1 MTPLLIGLGAIA
13 ALLILIVLGL
23 EIAFSLALVGV
34 AGLFLLGGLPL
45 AQGVLSTVPYS
56 SVASFTLVI
65 LPMFILMGELAVAA
79 GMAQNAYVAARAWLG
94 RLPGGFMMAAIGA
107 STVFAAASGSSMAAT
122 VTIGRVSIAEM
133 RRYGYDG
140 GLAAGTVAVSGTLAA
155 LIPPS
160 ALLVFYALLSDQSI
174 SAMLLAGIGPGLLSA
189 AFFIATAYLLGK
201 LFPALAPRVA
211 QRTDWRERLN
221 SLRLI
226 APFGGLVLIVLGGI
240 YSGLVTAT
248 EASAFGAAAALVLL
262 GLSGRLSQPVLRGA
276 LSSSARISCMI
287 FAIIIGGMLFS
298 RFLAFSGVPL
308 ALAGLIHGLDVPPI
322 TIVLVMILILTVL
335 GLFVDPVS
343 MLMLTLPFF
352 LPIVRELGIDLVWFG
367 VLVALQAE
375 LGVITPPIGI
385 HLFMVQ
391 KIAPDIPLGS
401 IIRGC
406 LPYMGCQFLIV
417 GLILAFP
424 EIALFL
430 PGLMH

>member
-160 ALLVFYALLSDQSI
+160 ALLVFYALLSDQ
-174 SAMLLAGIGPGLLSA
+174 
-189 AFFIATAYLLGK
+189 
-201 LFPALAPRVA
+201 
-211 QRTDWRERLN
+211 
-221 SLRLI
+221 
-226 APFGGLVLIVLGGI
+226 
-240 YSGLVTAT
+240 
-248 EASAFGAAAALVLL
+248 
-262 GLSGRLSQPVLRGA
+262 
-276 LSSSARISCMI
+276 
-287 FAIIIGGMLFS
+287 
-298 RFLAFSGVPL
+298 
-308 ALAGLIHGLDVPPI
+308 
-322 TIVLVMILILTVL
+322 
-335 GLFVDPVS
+335 
-343 MLMLTLPFF
+343 
-352 LPIVRELGIDLVWFG
+352 
-367 VLVALQAE
+367 
-375 LGVITPPIGI
+375 
-385 HLFMVQ
+385 
-391 KIAPDIPLGS
+391 
-401 IIRGC
+401 
-406 LPYMGCQFLIV
+406 
-417 GLILAFP
+417 
-424 EIALFL
+424 
-430 PGLMH
+430 